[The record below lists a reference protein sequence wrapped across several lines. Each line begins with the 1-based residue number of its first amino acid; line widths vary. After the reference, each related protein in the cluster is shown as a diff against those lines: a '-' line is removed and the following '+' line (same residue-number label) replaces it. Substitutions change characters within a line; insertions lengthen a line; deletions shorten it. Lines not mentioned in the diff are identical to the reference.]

1 MNSINRRVF
10 IVQVAVSGAALAAT
24 RIRANAKKLTNA
36 EPQAMALGYREVSKT
51 VDGGKQPNHSATQTC
66 KNCKNCKNCMI
77 LKGTGPEGG
86 TCHLFNARLLAG
98 NGWCSH
104 WGAKG

>member
-51 VDGGKQPNHSATQTC
+51 VDGG
-66 KNCKNCKNCMI
+66 
-77 LKGTGPEGG
+77 E
-86 TCHLFNARLLAG
+86 
-98 NGWCSH
+98 
-104 WGAKG
+104 